1 MNLDTPQL
9 LHYLHVMLVSWLL
22 GAVPGVIAQPMV
34 SDPCRDYLGSL
45 AHESNT
51 QSTLDP
57 ARIRVFN
64 WNIHKST
71 EIGWQEDLAQLASAA
86 DLVLLQEATLEKTPL
101 EVLSAHEFGIF
112 APGYSFA
119 GLNSG
124 VMTLSTVRPSSHCA
138 LQHREPWLQSPKA
151 TAITLYP
158 LTNTQDLLVANL
170 HGINFSL
177 DSSALGEQLSAV
189 AAQIQQHEGPVI
201 LAGDFNTW
209 SSARK
214 AELSG
219 ITEHLGLYGV
229 SFAEDS
235 RITVFGNT
243 LDHML
248 VRGLEVL
255 ESRTHRV
262 ESSDHNPFTVTL
274 RLPVNQE
281 VKELL

>member
-1 MNLDTPQL
+1 MNLHPPQL
-9 LHYLHVMLVSWLL
+9 LHYLRVMLASWLL
-22 GAVPGVIAQPMV
+22 CAVPGVIAQPVV
-34 SDPCRDYLGSL
+34 SEPCGGYLGSP
-45 AHESNT
+45 ANESST
-51 QSTLDP
+51 QSALDP
-57 ARIRVFN
+57 ARIRVFI

-138 LQHREPWLQSPKA
+138 LEHREPWLQSPKA
-151 TAITLYP
+151 TAIALYP
-158 LTNTQDLLVANL
+158 LANTQDLLVANL

-177 DSSALGEQLSAV
+177 DASALGAQLADV
-189 AAQIQQHEGPVI
+189 AAQIQQHKGPVI

-209 SSARK
+209 SLARK
-214 AELSG
+214 AELSS
-219 ITEHLGLYGV
+219 ISDNLGLYGV

-235 RITVFGNT
+235 RIKVFGNT

-274 RLPVNQE
+274 RLPANQA
-281 VKELL
+281 VQELL